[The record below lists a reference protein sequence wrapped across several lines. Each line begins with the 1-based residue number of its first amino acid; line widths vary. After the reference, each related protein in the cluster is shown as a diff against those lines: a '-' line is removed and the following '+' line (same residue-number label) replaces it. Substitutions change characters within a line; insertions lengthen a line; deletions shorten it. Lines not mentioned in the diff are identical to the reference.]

1 MVKRPLSTPL
11 KLAVDFGPL
20 LVFFLANNRAGWLK
34 SVLGIHGGVKDIVIA
49 TGGFMAATAVAMLV
63 SWLRT
68 GRIPPMLLLTGAIVA
83 VFGGATLYFQ
93 DATFLK
99 LKATLLYAM
108 FAGILLFGLAT
119 RRPYLKLVLH
129 DAFPALT
136 DTGWAKLTRNWA
148 LFFVALACTN
158 EVVRR
163 ILTDDQYVN
172 FKVWGVT
179 AVTFVFALSQA
190 PLLMKHAADEG
201 E

>member
-1 MVKRPLSTPL
+1 MAKRPLSTPL

-20 LVFFLANNRAGWLK
+20 LVFFAANARAGWLK
-34 SVLGIHGGVKDIVIA
+34 PLLGVAATVPDIVIG
-49 TGGFMAATAVAMLV
+49 TGAFMAATGLAMLV

-68 GRIPPMLLLTGAIVA
+68 GRVPPMLLFTGAVVA

-93 DATFLK
+93 DAAFVK
-99 LKATLLYAM
+99 IKATLIYVT

-136 DTGWAKLTRNWA
+136 DAGWAKLTRNWA

-163 ILTDDQYVN
+163 IVTDTQYVN

-179 AVTFVFALSQA
+179 AATLVFAFTQA
-190 PLLMKHAADEG
+190 PLLVRHAVDKPD
-201 E
+201 